1 MGDIRNCKQCGKLFQ
16 YNGITKICAK
26 CAREDDE
33 LFKVVKEYVYDH
45 PGATITEVSEETN
58 VDEDRILRYLRQGK
72 LELTGEGGALVLDCE
87 RCGRGIK
94 TGRFCDACA
103 HEIETEL
110 KSGFSRAAEKQKPI
124 GNKMF
129 TAEMNKR
136 R

>member
-1 MGDIRNCKQCGKLFQ
+1 V
-16 YNGITKICAK
+16 
-26 CAREDDE
+26 REDDD
-33 LFKVVKEYVYDH
+33 LFKEVKEYVYDH
-45 PGATITEVSEETN
+45 PNCTITEVSEETG
-58 VDEDRILRYLRQGK
+58 VDDDRILRYLRQGK
-72 LELTGEGGALVLDCE
+72 LEITGEGGSLVLDCE
-87 RCGRGIK
+87 RCGVAIR

-110 KSGFSRAAEKQKPI
+110 KSGFSRSAEKQKPA